1 MLRVV
6 LDTNLYI
13 SSLLVGNGLPAQALN
28 AWRSHRF
35 TLIVSSSILSE
46 VLATFEYP
54 RIRRKYDVTDED
66 IDELVIL
73 LTRDAVFVPGASDVS
88 DAALDDL
95 DDEIVLACAVDGA
108 ADFVV
113 SGDRHLLSKGM
124 YRGIPI
130 VTVRQFL
137 ELLETS
143 GSTF

>member
-1 MLRVV
+1 M
-6 LDTNLYI
+6 
-13 SSLLVGNGLPAQALN
+13 
-28 AWRSHRF
+28 
-35 TLIVSSSILSE
+35 
-46 VLATFEYP
+46 LATFEYP